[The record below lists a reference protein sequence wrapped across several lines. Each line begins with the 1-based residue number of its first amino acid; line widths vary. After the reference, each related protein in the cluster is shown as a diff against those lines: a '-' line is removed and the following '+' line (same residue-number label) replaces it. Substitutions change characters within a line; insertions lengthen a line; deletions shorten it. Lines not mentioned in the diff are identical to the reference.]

1 MHGVPIEVQIR
12 TKEMDEMANHGIAAH
27 FLYKSSEDESNSHT
41 RARQWVQGLLEM
53 QRRAGD
59 SLEFIEN
66 VKIDLFPDEVYVF
79 TQKGKIVDLPHVA
92 TAFDFAYA
100 VHYDVGNQC
109 VACRVLQR
117 LDRIAQF

>member
-41 RARQWVQGLLEM
+41 RARQRVQGLLEM
-53 QRRAGD
+53 QRRDGD

-66 VKIDLFPDEVYVF
+66 VKSDLFPDEVYVC
-79 TQKGKIVDLPHVA
+79 TPKGKSVALPDGATRVDL
-92 TAFDFAYA
+92 TY
-100 VHYDVGNQC
+100 G
-109 VACRVLQR
+109 
-117 LDRIAQF
+117 